1 MLAVPPLIPSIHHA
15 LNLDEKSVGALVSG
29 PVLVLAIASVPG
41 SLLIAKL
48 GVRGALLVGLGSV
61 AVFGALR
68 GYGPS
73 IPVLFSATFL
83 MGVGVALSQPAFP
96 SLVRE
101 WFPRR
106 IAIATAVYANGI
118 LIGETLP
125 TVFTTPVGVLPLAHG
140 DWRWAI
146 ASWSALVLLSAIA
159 IGAAAPARTAG
170 SAARPLW
177 WPDWRQAAAIFTL
190 QYATA
195 FVIPLL
201 AGALWDATG
210 QAALAFTPGIFA
222 AAAMAWG
229 AMALRIPD
237 RVQASG

>member
-15 LNLDEKSVGALVSG
+15 LNRDEKSVGALVAG

-48 GVRGALLVGLGSV
+48 GVRGALLVGLGPV
-61 AVFGALR
+61 AVFAALR

-73 IPVLFSATFL
+73 IPILFSATFL

-170 SAARPLW
+170 SAARPRW
-177 WPDWRQAAAIFTL
+177 WPHRRPGHAIPPGLVMGVASAAHFCAK
-190 QYATA
+190 
-195 FVIPLL
+195 PL
-201 AGALWDATG
+201 
-210 QAALAFTPGIFA
+210 
-222 AAAMAWG
+222 
-229 AMALRIPD
+229 
-237 RVQASG
+237 

>member
-1 MLAVPPLIPSIHHA
+1 MLAVPPLVPLIHRELH
-15 LNLDEKSVGALVSG
+15 LDEKAVGALVSG
-29 PVLVLAIASVPG
+29 PVLLLAVAAVPG

-48 GVRGALLVGLGSV
+48 GVRGAVIVGLGSV
-61 AVFGALR
+61 AVFGAVR

-73 IPVLFSATFL
+73 APVLLAATFL

-170 SAARPLW
+170 SAGPPRW
-177 WPDWRQAAAIFTL
+177 GAAPGPGPAPPPGPGPGVASAPPFG
-190 QYATA
+190 AH
-195 FVIPLL
+195 PLL
-201 AGALWDATG
+201 
-210 QAALAFTPGIFA
+210 P
-222 AAAMAWG
+222 
-229 AMALRIPD
+229 
-237 RVQASG
+237 RVLPPNG